1 MIKRLLNTKIAKL
14 GFLLMEDFEKTDFQG
29 ICSQMAFYLLMAFFP
44 LLIFLISFVGKFVNE
59 FATYLDQILLA
70 FLPDLSYAYVSDL
83 LASLTS
89 QISDSN
95 YFLILI
101 SFFFAT
107 LAVRAIMTGLN
118 QTYGSAE
125 TRSHLKIWILSFL
138 FTLLFALAI
147 VLIAVAYVFSLDI
160 GKFIFQIFGISSD
173 NYPSW
178 QLFALAVSWLL
189 STLFFNLVYIMAP
202 AKPLKFSEG
211 LPGAIFTTL
220 GLNVAFRIFTWIINN
235 SGTYSTLYGNLGG
248 LFALLVGLYFIC
260 VILNLGGKINLYWSI
275 YKRN

>member
-178 QLFALAVSWLL
+178 RLFALAVSWLL

>member
-1 MIKRLLNTKIAKL
+1 MIKRLLNTKIAKFGL
-14 GFLLMEDFEKTDFQG
+14 LLMEDFEKTDFQG

-44 LLIFLISFVGKFVNE
+44 LLIFLISFVGKFVNQ
-59 FATYLDQILLA
+59 FATYLDQILMA

-83 LASLTS
+83 LTSLTS

-107 LAVRAIMTGLN
+107 LAARAIMTGLN
-118 QTYGSAE
+118 QTYGSPE

-147 VLIAVAYVFSLDI
+147 VMIAAAYVFSLDI
-160 GKFIFQIFGISSD
+160 GKFISQIFGISAD

-178 QLFALAVSWLL
+178 RLLAIAVSWLL
-189 STLFFNLVYIMAP
+189 STLFFNMVYIMAP
-202 AKPLKFSEG
+202 AKHLKFSEG
-211 LPGAIFTTL
+211 LPGAVFATL
-220 GLNVAFRIFTWIINN
+220 GLNVAFRIFTWFIDN
-235 SGTYSTLYGNLGG
+235 SDKYSILYGNLGG

-260 VILNLGGKINLYWSI
+260 IILNLGGKINLYLSI
-275 YKRN
+275 YKKN

>member
-1 MIKRLLNTKIAKL
+1 MIKRLLNTKIAKF

-29 ICSQMAFYLLMAFFP
+29 ICAQMAFYLLMAFFP

-59 FATYLDQILLA
+59 FATYLDQILMA

-95 YFLILI
+95 YFLIMI

-107 LAVRAIMTGLN
+107 LAARAIMIGLN

-147 VLIAVAYVFSLDI
+147 VLIAVAYVFSLGI
-160 GKFIFQIFGISSD
+160 GEFIFQFFGISSD

-178 QLFALAVSWLL
+178 QFLALAVSWLL
-189 STLFFNLVYIMAP
+189 STLLFNMVYVMAA
-202 AKPLKFSEG
+202 AKRLKYFDA
-211 LPGAIFTTL
+211 LPGAIFATF
-220 GLNVAFRIFTWIINN
+220 GINVAFRIFAWFMNN
-235 SGTYSTLYGNLGG
+235 SDNYNILYGNLGG
-248 LFALLVGLYFIC
+248 LFALLVGIYLIC

>member
-44 LLIFLISFVGKFVNE
+44 LLIFLISFVGKFVNQ

-70 FLPDLSYAYVSDL
+70 FLPDLSYAYVFDL

-107 LAVRAIMTGLN
+107 LAARAIMTGLN

-125 TRSHLKIWILSFL
+125 TRSHLKIWILSF
-138 FTLLFALAI
+138 F
-147 VLIAVAYVFSLDI
+147 
-160 GKFIFQIFGISSD
+160 
-173 NYPSW
+173 
-178 QLFALAVSWLL
+178 
-189 STLFFNLVYIMAP
+189 
-202 AKPLKFSEG
+202 
-211 LPGAIFTTL
+211 
-220 GLNVAFRIFTWIINN
+220 
-235 SGTYSTLYGNLGG
+235 
-248 LFALLVGLYFIC
+248 
-260 VILNLGGKINLYWSI
+260 
-275 YKRN
+275 